1 MFNKTALKHFFP
13 LVWMGWIWINL
24 PIINQKRLTISRFW
38 SLLRIPLA
46 KIKIACR
53 KVTVQFL
60 HLWRYEK
67 RNKMFHKIF
76 IEESRNSVKYLLFY
90 VFASLRCKQRGQ
102 KSIFLCLIRASSRHK
117 YLITNYTATSDT
129 LI

>member
-1 MFNKTALKHFFP
+1 MFNKTALKHVFP
-13 LVWMGWIWINL
+13 LVKMGWIWINL
-24 PIINQKRLTISRFW
+24 PIINQKRLTFSRF
-38 SLLRIPLA
+38 LLKIPLA
-46 KIKIACR
+46 RAKIACR

-67 RNKMFHKIF
+67 ETKCF
-76 IEESRNSVKYLLFY
+76 IKS
-90 VFASLRCKQRGQ
+90 SLRKVATQLNICCFTFSPPWGVNKEAKKVFCLR
-102 KSIFLCLIRASSRHK
+102 LIRAPSRHT